1 MCHFP
6 DSARKASRVL
16 GLTAEGRLVGAV
28 GTVGGVVAHRGE
40 VDAHAMAGTLP
51 LPAGTAEGRSGTVPF
66 VAQVAAVVVA
76 VADPAAQHAVAVV
89 AAEEGGGAGAGGAG
103 VVLVAAVLA
112 VGVAVALPVGRDAAA
127 VRLALELALVVAH
140 AGRPGGWDG
149 ERHGSPC

>member
-1 MCHFP
+1 
-6 DSARKASRVL
+6 
-16 GLTAEGRLVGAV
+16 
-28 GTVGGVVAHRGE
+28 
-40 VDAHAMAGTLP
+40 MAGTLP
-51 LPAGTAEGRSGTVPF
+51 LPAGTAEGRRGTVPF
-66 VAQVAAVVVA
+66 VAQVPAVVVA

-112 VGVAVALPVGRDAAA
+112 VGVAIALPVGRHAAP

-149 ERHGSPC
+149 ESPQVGVLKKKIQPPAESRLSDDKPRHSRQSRSSERSLQSKTPSHR